1 MKKKVNQKPKP
12 KAKPMNPWMKH
23 LNDVRKKNPKMTL
36 SECMLKAKKTY
47 KK

>member
-1 MKKKVNQKPKP
+1 MKKKVAQKPKA
-12 KAKPMNPWMKH
+12 KSKPMNPWMKH
-23 LNDVRKKNPKMTL
+23 LNDYKKKHPNMPL